1 MWCGEKGKFIELCTT
16 ILQYFH
22 QDARAST
29 HINYDNFRALV
40 NKFVIKDLSLRFF
53 MPDFWNGE

>member
-1 MWCGEKGKFIELCTT
+1 MWCGEKGKFIELL
-16 ILQYFH
+16 LQYFH

-53 MPDFWNGE
+53 MPDLE